1 MVFYKISIKKIKAY
15 DGSSESAKKVNKAG
29 AVSSKDAYEV
39 SQFAKEYQIAKNA
52 VSKTSDV
59 REDRV
64 AEIKEALASGTY
76 NVSAQEIAEKMV
88 SRFFDYQA

>member
-1 MVFYKISIKKIKAY
+1 MRVDAVNQISQIYKPS
-15 DGSSESAKKVNKAG
+15 SAKKVNKAG
-29 AVSSKDAYEV
+29 AVSNKDAYEV

-59 REDRV
+59 REDKV

-76 NVSAQEIAEKMV
+76 NVSAQEIAEKMI

>member
-1 MVFYKISIKKIKAY
+1 MRVDAVNQISQIYKPS
-15 DGSSESAKKVNKAG
+15 SAKKVNKAG
-29 AVSSKDAYEV
+29 AVSNKDAYEV

-52 VSKTSDV
+52 VSKTSDI
-59 REDRV
+59 REDKV

>member
-1 MVFYKISIKKIKAY
+1 MRVDAVNQISQIYKPS
-15 DGSSESAKKVNKAG
+15 SAKKVNKAG
-29 AVSSKDAYEV
+29 AVSNKDAYEV

-59 REDRV
+59 REEKV

>member
-1 MVFYKISIKKIKAY
+1 MRVDAVNQISQIYKPS
-15 DGSSESAKKVNKAG
+15 SAKKVNKAG
-29 AVSSKDAYEV
+29 AVSNKDAYEV

>member
-1 MVFYKISIKKIKAY
+1 MRVDAVNQISQIYKPS
-15 DGSSESAKKVNKAG
+15 SAKKVNKAG
-29 AVSSKDAYEV
+29 AVSNKDAYEV

-59 REDRV
+59 REDKV